1 MRGMVDGVEREQL
14 YKGRRL
20 RLRVAAGGGVGS
32 GQGGRG
38 GSVLAKAACFSP
50 IVIPNPYFTLS
61 LTLFPYFTLIELLVN
76 P

>member
-32 GQGGRG
+32 GRGGRE
-38 GSVLAKAACFSP
+38 GSVLAKGHASLL
-50 IVIPNPYFTLS
+50 IPNPYFTLS
-61 LTLFPYFTLIELLVN
+61 LTLFYPYFTLIEPLVN